1 MLTYDVKIWA
11 IRERDGRAKPYQLR
25 WVVGSQEH
33 SKSYRL
39 KTQAEGRSSEL
50 MTALR
55 NREPFDTVTGLPD
68 SELRALNSPTW
79 YAHARDYVAMKWP
92 TVSAKH
98 RASIAESL
106 ATVTPALV
114 KDERGAPSSPILR
127 TALYSWAFRLIKD
140 EDGKWQH
147 RTEQET
153 PPEHITHALDW
164 IARKSLQ
171 ITDLDTPAV
180 VRSALR
186 ALSLKMDGTP
196 AAPNTVN
203 RKIPVFS
210 NALRYAVELDRLD
223 TVPLGKIDWSPPET
237 DDEIDFRYV
246 PGPRLVQQIIDA
258 AATQGTRGRH
268 LRAFFGC
275 TYYAAA
281 RPAEA
286 VSITLADCTLPDEG
300 WGEIVLAKS
309 TARVGSAWTNT
320 GESYDSRG
328 LKRRARNATR
338 TVPIPPVLVR
348 MLREHIEEFGT
359 APDGRLFRAARG
371 GHVLTK
377 EYGEIW
383 TAARLIAI
391 PEPHV
396 FTPLAK
402 TTYSARSAGISLLIK
417 SGVAPAEVARRAGHS
432 VAVLHRFYNKIIN
445 GHRDEDNAR
454 IERALTDEMNSLP

>member
-1 MLTYDVKIWA
+1 MLTYDVKFWA
-11 IRERDGRAKPYQLR
+11 IRQRDGRAKPYQLR
-25 WVVGSQEH
+25 WVVGPEEH

-39 KTQAEGRSSEL
+39 KSQAEGRLAEL
-50 MTALR
+50 MAALR

-79 YAHARDYVAMKWP
+79 YAHARDYVEMKWP

-106 ATVTPALV
+106 ATVTPTLV
-114 KDERGAPSSPILR
+114 KDERGAPTAHALR
-127 TALYSWAFRLIKD
+127 TALYAWAFRLVKD
-140 EDGKWQH
+140 EDGRWQR
-147 RTEQET
+147 RTDLET
-153 PPEHITHALDW
+153 PPEHIAHALDW

-171 ITDLDTPAV
+171 VTDLDTPV
-180 VRSALR
+180 VLRSALR

-223 TVPLGKIDWSPPET
+223 AVPLGKIDWSAPEV

-246 PGPRLVQQIIDA
+246 PGPQLTRQLLEAVAD
-258 AATQGTRGRH
+258 QGARGRH

-275 TYYAAA
+275 IYYAGA
-281 RPAEA
+281 RPAEV
-286 VSITLADCTLPDEG
+286 VSLALPDCTLPDEG
-300 WGEIVLAKS
+300 WGELVFAKS
-309 TARVGSAWTNT
+309 TARIGSAWTNT
-320 GESYDSRG
+320 GESFDSRG

-338 TVPIPPVLVR
+338 TVPIPPILVR
-348 MLREHIEEFGT
+348 MLRRHIEEFGT

-371 GHVLTK
+371 GLVLTK

-383 TAARLIAI
+383 TAARRVVLTS
-391 PEPHV
+391 HQ
-396 FTPLAK
+396 FDTPLAE
-402 TTYSARSAGISLLIK
+402 TAYSARRAGISLWLK

-432 VAVLHRFYNKIIN
+432 IAVLHRFYNKIIN
-445 GHRDEDNAR
+445 GHRHEDNAR
-454 IERALTDEMNSLP
+454 LERALTDDIRSPI